1 MTDSILDLLNLRCL
15 CDILTKRYSI
25 DSNSSK
31 VMAGV
36 GGKMM
41 TEPDVTFLKV
51 SVSAMWRTAHD
62 YIVYDQTVV
71 KLHNMSGN
79 NSLIVEKYGK
89 TGFQSGNG
97 E

>member
-51 SVSAMWRTAHD
+51 SVSAM
-62 YIVYDQTVV
+62 
-71 KLHNMSGN
+71 
-79 NSLIVEKYGK
+79 
-89 TGFQSGNG
+89 
-97 E
+97 